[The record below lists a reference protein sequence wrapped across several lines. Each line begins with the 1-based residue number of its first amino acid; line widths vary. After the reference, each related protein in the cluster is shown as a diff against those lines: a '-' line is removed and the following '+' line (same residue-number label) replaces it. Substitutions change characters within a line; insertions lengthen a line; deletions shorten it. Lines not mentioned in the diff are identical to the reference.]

1 MHPVL
6 MRTRT
11 ILVFAVL
18 SLPIGLIAWQAHRIG
33 GLYHGT
39 LAAQQAHA
47 DAVASWA
54 ERDAG
59 AVAHSPGSA
68 FFDAEWSFGT
78 CTMVVMGLG
87 QVVLEHPELE
97 DRYLP
102 AMESCLDW
110 LVLPEARNFGTGK
123 WGDDGFAAR
132 PGDPGHAYLG
142 YMNLALGMHRLLE
155 PDSPY
160 AELHDSITDHLA
172 AGMAMPIHRFQTYP
186 DETYPVDQAM
196 AAGSVG
202 LHARATGSDRE
213 ALLADWSLR
222 YREAAVDSDTGWLI
236 QRLETGDGS
245 AGDDPRGSGT
255 ALAAYGLLFAAPE
268 LSRELYQA
276 LAADGLR
283 APLGLGVIREYPSG
297 YGGRGDIDS
306 GPVILGFGVSATGFA
321 MAGARAHGDEAAYR
335 SIARTATLFGM
346 PVPRGEGRWFLTGGA
361 IGNAIMLAMLT
372 APVVEVAP
380 RS

>member
-1 MHPVL
+1 

-11 ILVFAVL
+11 ILVLA
-18 SLPIGLIAWQAHRIG
+18 ILIIPVALLAWQAHRIG
-33 GLYHGT
+33 ALYDGS
-39 LAAQQAHA
+39 LGAQQAHA
-47 DAVASWA
+47 DAVAGWA
-54 ERDAG
+54 EDHAG
-59 AVAHSPGSA
+59 AEAHSPGSA

-87 QVVLEHPELE
+87 QVALEHPELKE
-97 DRYLP
+97 RYLP

-123 WGDDGFAAR
+123 WGDDGVLAQ
-132 PGDPGHAYLG
+132 GMEPGHAYLG

-160 AELHDSITDHLA
+160 AEVHDAITAQLA
-172 AGMAMPIHRFQTYP
+172 AGLALPIHSFQTYP
-186 DETYPVDQAM
+186 RETYPVDQAV

-202 LHARATGSDRE
+202 LHARATGGDRS

-222 YREAAVDSDTGWLI
+222 YREAAVDPETGWLV
-236 QRLETGDGS
+236 QRLDSDDGRP
-245 AGDDPRGSGT
+245 GDDPRGSGT
-255 ALAAYGLLFAAPE
+255 ALAAYGLLFADPE
-268 LSRELYQA
+268 LSKDLYEA
-276 LAADGLR
+276 LAADGMR
-283 APLGLGVIREYPSG
+283 APLGLGGIREYPSG
-297 YGGRGDIDS
+297 TSGLGDIDS

-321 MAGARAHGDEAAYR
+321 MAGARAHGDEATYR
-335 SIARTATLFGM
+335 RIARTATLFGV

-372 APVVEVAP
+372 APRVQ
-380 RS
+380 S